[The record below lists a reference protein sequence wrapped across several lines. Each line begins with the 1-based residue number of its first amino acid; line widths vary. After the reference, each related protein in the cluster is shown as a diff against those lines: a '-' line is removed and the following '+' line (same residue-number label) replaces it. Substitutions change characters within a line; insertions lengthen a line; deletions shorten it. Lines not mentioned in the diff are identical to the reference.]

1 MRTRTRTR
9 TLFLL
14 VVATALVAFGA
25 ATASAAPGAGAP
37 LKWRDCGD
45 GFRCAT
51 VRVPL
56 DYDAPQ
62 DGTIALSVIK
72 KPHTGR
78 GKAAGTVFT
87 NPGGP
92 GGSGVDFLRA
102 AAGIFA
108 GVNDRFDIV
117 SWDPRGTTGSE
128 PVDCLTD
135 AQRDARWPITPAFPT
150 IAQFGVVDFLAD
162 QLIAGCLAAEGA
174 GNLPTFTT
182 ENAARDLDQLR
193 AAVGDAQLTY
203 LGFSYGTYL
212 GATYAAL
219 FPDRAR
225 ALVLDGALDP
235 TAYTTT
241 PLENLKEQSVGFD
254 VALNRF
260 FTWCDSSPICG
271 FEGGRAAF
279 DELIAGAASR
289 PLPATASGDPR
300 PVLQQDVQNAA
311 VLPMYARQ
319 LWPLLGDAL
328 TLAQQAGD
336 GSLLLLISDAA
347 RGRGD
352 DGGYGSGADAFVQT
366 SCVDLDYPTAP
377 EAFEAVGQQA
387 AQEAPLFGLANNWTE
402 AGPGWVCG
410 EWPLEPT
417 ARFAGPFTFPT
428 PGAPALVV
436 GTTFDP
442 ATPYAGA
449 LALTAQLGKAELL
462 TMDGDGHTAYGGN
475 SPCIDGAVDAYLET
489 LALPPAGTVCTQVV
503 EDPQPEETPAAQGTV
518 RAARVHA
525 ARGLSRQ
532 EVRLIDRVSAFE
544 G

>member
-1 MRTRTRTR
+1 MRLR

-14 VVATALVAFGA
+14 VAAAALVAWSA
-25 ATASAAPGAGAP
+25 ATAAAAPATGAP

-51 VRVPL
+51 VRVPR

-62 DGTIALSVIK
+62 AGTIALAVIK
-72 KPHTGR
+72 KPHTGK

-92 GGSGVDFLRA
+92 GGSGVDFLRSA
-102 AAGIFA
+102 ADIFA
-108 GVNDRFDIV
+108 GVNDRFDVV
-117 SWDPRGTTGSE
+117 SWDPRGTAGSE

-135 AQRDARWPITPAFPT
+135 AGRDARWPITPAFPT
-150 IAQFGVVDFLAD
+150 FAQFGVVDFLAD
-162 QLIAGCLAAEGA
+162 QLIAGCLAADTKD
-174 GNLPTFTT
+174 NLPTFTT
-182 ENAARDLDQLR
+182 ENAARDLDRLR
-193 AAVGDAQLTY
+193 AAVGDKGLTY

-219 FPDRAR
+219 FPDRSR
-225 ALVLDGALDP
+225 ALVLDGALNP
-235 TAYTTT
+235 TQYTTQ
-241 PLENLKEQSVGFD
+241 PLENLREQSVGFD

-260 FTWCDSSPICG
+260 FQWCDTSPICG

-279 DELIAGAASR
+279 DKLIADAGVR
-289 PLPATASGDPR
+289 PLPAIASGDPR
-300 PVLQQDVQNAA
+300 PVLQQDVQNGA

-319 LWPLLGDAL
+319 LWPLLADAL
-328 TLAQQAGD
+328 TLAQKGGD
-336 GSLLLLISDAA
+336 GSLLQVISDAA

-352 DGGYGSGADAFVQT
+352 DGSYGHGADAFVQT
-366 SCVDLDYPTAP
+366 SCVDLDYPTTP
-377 EAFEAVGQQA
+377 EAFDAVGQRA

-442 ATPYAGA
+442 ATPYPGA
-449 LALTAQLGKAELL
+449 QALTAQLGTAGLL

-475 SPCIDGAVDAYLET
+475 SVCIDDAVNAYLKT
-489 LALPPAGTVCTQVV
+489 LTLPPAGTVCQQQVV
-503 EDPQPEETPAAQGTV
+503 DPQPQAAAAAAGTV
-518 RAARVHA
+518 RAARAHA
-525 ARGLSRQ
+525 ARGLSRR
-532 EVRLIDRVSAFE
+532 ETRFIDRVAALE

>member
-1 MRTRTRTR
+1 MRTR

-14 VVATALVAFGA
+14 AAAAVLVAW
-25 ATASAAPGAGAP
+25 SAAAAAAAPATGAP

-51 VRVPL
+51 VRVPR
-56 DYDAPQ
+56 DYAAPRG
-62 DGTIALSVIK
+62 GTIALSVIK

-78 GKAAGTVFT
+78 GRAAGTVLT

-102 AAGIFA
+102 ASDIFA
-108 GVNDRFDIV
+108 GVNGRFDVV
-117 SWDPRGTTGSE
+117 SWDPRGTAGSE
-128 PVDCLTD
+128 AVDCLTD
-135 AQRDARWPITPAFPT
+135 AQRDAGWPITPAFPT
-150 IAQFGVVDFLAD
+150 SAQFGVIDFLAD
-162 QLIAGCLAAEGA
+162 RLIAGCLAADTGE
-174 GNLPTFTT
+174 NLPTFTT
-182 ENAARDLDQLR
+182 ENAARDLDRLR
-193 AAVGDAQLTY
+193 AAVGDRRLTY

-219 FPDRAR
+219 FPDRSR

-235 TAYTTT
+235 TQYATQ
-241 PLENLKEQSVGFD
+241 PLENLRVQSVGFD

-260 FTWCDSSPICG
+260 FDWCATSPICG
-271 FEGGRAAF
+271 FQGGRAAF
-279 DELIAGAASR
+279 DALIADAGAR

-300 PVLQQDVQNAA
+300 PVLQQDVQNGA
-311 VLPMYARQ
+311 VLPLYARQ
-319 LWPLLGDAL
+319 LWPLLADAL

-347 RGRGD
+347 RGRGG
-352 DGGYGSGADAFVQT
+352 DGGYGSGADAFVET
-366 SCVDLDYPTAP
+366 SCVDLDYPATP
-377 EAFEAVGQQA
+377 EAFDAAGRRA

-417 ARFAGPFTFPT
+417 ARFAGPFAFPT

-449 LALTAQLGKAELL
+449 QALTAQLGKAELL

-475 SPCIDGAVDAYLET
+475 SACIDDAVNAYLNT
-489 LALPPAGTVCTQVV
+489 LALPPAGTVCSQEVV
-503 EDPQPEETPAAQGTV
+503 DPQPQAAAAAQGTV
-518 RAARVHA
+518 RAARAHA
-525 ARGLSRQ
+525 ARGLSRR
-532 EVRLIDRVSAFE
+532 EARLIDRVSALE